1 MKTWKLMLVALPLMA
16 GPATALA
23 QTSEAEARARAMELE
38 EAERVEA
45 LREAEARLA
54 EYAARVAELS
64 TRNLPEIIRM
74 EERIVNVT
82 GRPRLGI
89 TIATDQ
95 KKSGPVEGVRII
107 GVTPGSAAAD
117 AGLRSGDILT
127 AVDSESMSASSQ
139 PEANKRLMGVMR
151 AVDEGDKLDVE
162 YLRDGNVGK
171 VTVEPRVMDNNVF
184 VFATPD
190 GVDVPTDIHVDPN
203 VLGTSSF
210 AFRFGGS
217 GWADMELVE
226 LNEGL
231 GRYFGT
237 SEGLLV
243 VNAPES
249 EAFQLEDGDVIQ
261 SIDGREPQSVGHAI
275 RILSS
280 YQPGEKLELSIM
292 RDKRR
297 RTLEVELPDDRRSLV
312 FPRAPRPPLA
322 PPAPMTAPVPAVAP
336 TPHAAPLPPQ
346 PAAAPLAPVVVE
358 TTT

>member
-1 MKTWKLMLVALPLMA
+1 MKTWKLMLVVLPLIA

-23 QTSEAEARARAMELE
+23 QTSEAEARVRAMELE
-38 EAERVEA
+38 EAERAAE

-64 TRNLPEIIRM
+64 TRNLPEIVRM

-82 GRPRLGI
+82 GRPVIGI
-89 TIATDQ
+89 TIANEEE
-95 KKSGPVEGVRII
+95 GPVEGVRVI

-127 AVDSESMSASSQ
+127 AINSESMSAQS
-139 PEANKRLMGVMR
+139 PAETNKRLKVIMR
-151 AVDEGDKLDVE
+151 AIDEGDKLDVE

-171 VTVEPRVMDNNVF
+171 VTVEPRAMGNNVF
-184 VFATPD
+184 VWKTPD
-190 GVDVPTDIHVDPN
+190 DMDISKEIHIANNALPRA
-203 VLGTSSF
+203 SF

-217 GWADMELVE
+217 GLADMELVE

-231 GRYFGT
+231 GKYFGT

-249 EAFQLEDGDVIQ
+249 DAFQLEDGDVIQ
-261 SIDGREPQSVGHAI
+261 SIDGREPESVGHAI

-292 RDKRR
+292 RDKKSRM
-297 RTLEVELPDDRRSLV
+297 LEVELPDDRTSHV
-312 FPRAPRPPLA
+312 VPRAPAVPV
-322 PPAPMTAPVPAVAP
+322 APMTAPMPRVAP
-336 TPHAAPLPPQ
+336 MPRAVPLPPQ
-346 PAAAPLAPVVVE
+346 PAVTPITPVVFE

>member
-1 MKTWKLMLVALPLMA
+1 MKTWKLMLVVLPLVA
-16 GPATALA
+16 GPAAALA
-23 QTSEAEARARAMELE
+23 QTSEAEARARELE
-38 EAERVEA
+38 AKEMERAKE

-82 GRPRLGI
+82 GRPVIGI
-89 TIATDQ
+89 TIASDDED
-95 KKSGPVEGVRII
+95 GPVEGIRII

-117 AGLRSGDILT
+117 AGLRSGDVLT
-127 AVDSESMSASSQ
+127 AVNTESMSAPSQ
-139 PEANKRLMGVMR
+139 AEANKRLMGVMR
-151 AVDEGDKLDVE
+151 AVDEGDKLEVE

-171 VTVEPRVMDNNVF
+171 VTVEPRAMDKNVF

-190 GVDVPTDIHVDPN
+190 GMDFETDVHVEPN
-203 VLGTSSF
+203 VLANPSF

-243 VNAPES
+243 VNAPGS
-249 EAFQLEDGDVIQ
+249 GGFDIQDGDVIQ

-297 RTLEVELPDDRRSLV
+297 RTLEVEIPDDRTSH
-312 FPRAPRPPLA
+312 FIPRAPIA
-322 PPAPMTAPVPAVAP
+322 PAAPMTAPVPQVAPMPGIAPPPPRPAVAP
-336 TPHAAPLPPQ
+336 VVPV
-346 PAAAPLAPVVVE
+346 APVVE
-358 TTT
+358 TST

>member
-1 MKTWKLMLVALPLMA
+1 MKTWKLMLVALPLIA
-16 GPATALA
+16 GHATALA
-23 QTSEAEARARAMELE
+23 QASEAEERARALAEV
-38 EAERVEA
+38 EAERAEQ

-64 TRNLPEIIRM
+64 TRNLPEVIRM
-74 EERIVNVT
+74 EERIVNVS
-82 GRPRLGI
+82 GRPVIGI
-89 TIATDQ
+89 TIANEDED
-95 KKSGPVEGVRII
+95 GPVEGIRVI

-127 AVDSESMSASSQ
+127 AVNAESLSAPSQ
-139 PEANKRLMGVMR
+139 AEANKRLMVVMR

-171 VTVEPRVMDNNVF
+171 VTVEPRPMDNNVF
-184 VFATPD
+184 VWTTPD
-190 GVDVPTDIHVDPN
+190 DMDMSKEIHIAKEALP
-203 VLGTSSF
+203 GGSF

-231 GRYFGT
+231 GKYFGT
-237 SEGLLV
+237 SDGLLV
-243 VNAPES
+243 VSAPES
-249 EAFQLEDGDVIQ
+249 DAFKLEDGDVIQ

-297 RTLEVELPDDRRSLV
+297 RTLEVELPDDRTSMIL
-312 FPRAPRPPLA
+312 PSA
-322 PPAPMTAPVPAVAP
+322 PPAPLAPAIAPVPAISPMPRVAP
-336 TPHAAPLPPQ
+336 LAPQ
-346 PAAAPLAPVVVE
+346 PAAFPVAPVEVE

>member
-1 MKTWKLMLVALPLMA
+1 MKTWKLMLVAVPLIA

-23 QTSEAEARARAMELE
+23 QTSEAEARLRAMELE
-38 EAERVEA
+38 ESERAAE

-64 TRNLPEIIRM
+64 TRNLPEIVRM

-82 GRPRLGI
+82 GRPVIGI
-89 TIATDQ
+89 TIASDAKQ
-95 KKSGPVEGVRII
+95 DGPVEGVRVI

-127 AVDSESMSASSQ
+127 AVNSESMSAPSLS
-139 PEANKRLMGVMR
+139 EANKRLMRVMR

-171 VTVEPRVMDNNVF
+171 VTVEPRVMDKNVF

-190 GVDVPTDIHVDPN
+190 GMDIQKEIHVDPN
-203 VLGTSSF
+203 MLANPSF

-249 EAFQLEDGDVIQ
+249 DALQLEDGDVIQ
-261 SIDGREPQSVGHAI
+261 GIDGREPQSVGHAI

-292 RDKRR
+292 RDKKS
-297 RTLEVELPDDRRSLV
+297 RTLEVELPDDRTSFVLPPQPATPVLPVR
-312 FPRAPRPPLA
+312 PRA
-322 PPAPMTAPVPAVAP
+322 APVPA
-336 TPHAAPLPPQ
+336 AAPLPPT
-346 PAAAPLAPVVVE
+346 PAIAPLPNVVTDI
-358 TTT
+358 TT